1 MKALAAKIIELVDID
16 FPVTVGV
23 HCGPDERGLIRR
35 DVARFLQRPH
45 EQHTVLQYMLPW
57 EVLIPELTPLPVIDT
72 GGRIMAPAFIV
83 LAVRIGWRCGV
94 HKGS

>member
-72 GGRIMAPAFIV
+72 AEKKYLADGEKGGGGLM
-83 LAVRIGWRCGV
+83 V
-94 HKGS
+94 HCFRVGT